1 MKKYLTVKIVALS
14 AAILFALYLILT
26 GLVAPWAGKRIAE
39 NGLTKAL
46 GRPTRIE
53 SITFNPF
60 TLETRVKKV
69 TIESKINGEN
79 LASVQEVYLNL
90 STATLIHLAP
100 VISDIQVTA
109 PKFFLHL
116 NEDKTLNISDLL
128 EGEKVAVPPESEIVE
143 DEPNALF
150 EFKVSNVK
158 IEDAALVFTDHIR
171 SVTHS
176 VAQLNLD
183 IPLVSTLE
191 KDLATPINAV
201 MTCLADKARVDINVT
216 GVPFDA
222 TRKMSVSLDML
233 PLDLNY
239 FVPYI
244 DLPAPY
250 KIKSPGNLIV
260 SVSGEYEI
268 PVGKTVE
275 DQRLAVNLKTL
286 VKDFDLDN
294 VAGANLFTCP
304 QLTLEG
310 SSQNVFD
317 MNFLVDKVLLDQAS
331 LFVERN
337 AQGCINLLP
346 VTPGAKVV
354 QPQEA
359 STRMSERVDPGV
371 QASVIPES
379 VSQADTGAAEK
390 ENAQIDMP
398 LSVSTDAPQANSS
411 QVSGMGDVKAL
422 ASRTVSSEDV
432 PASTEQTVAVQAKAN
447 AGKARTVQDQATPVQ
462 EKNEPVKPIIALS
475 LPFTVKINQA
485 AVKNMNVRFSDK
497 MVSPEVIKDISSLD
511 FILTD
516 IEVGSKAAG
525 KFDLHILTGD
535 EEEIKTA
542 GDFHVQ
548 NDLETNGTVSVNG
561 INLNNFRPYLVPY
574 LGDNVTLEN
583 VAADLDFKVG
593 LSQAGLGVEVS
604 DGQVTLDKFGLTEQG
619 KKEPLVQFDQLALS
633 QISCNLLKQEAGV
646 GLVKLHKAHIE
657 VNRDKKGRMDLLTAI
672 EQAVKIG
679 EDPGEPATTAK
690 PVQPKQVVIKQDKQP
705 ASASA
710 WVATIHKTV
719 LDQCRVQFIDQA
731 KKEPVK
737 VVMKDIGVAV
747 ENISTKKG
755 EKSSFKASM
764 TNKNKG
770 KIDLDGTFDISGP
783 AATVNIDLNR
793 IDVNTAEPY
802 FTDFLKISISKGYL
816 NTKGTVVVT
825 PAKKKSD
832 PPKIRYRGRVFLNNF
847 LSKNKVDNTDFFS
860 CKSLYATGM
869 DLSVNPMKVVIKE
882 IALTDF
888 YQRAILNKNAQLNY
902 KQIMVEQPEDKPVD
916 KGKTKTKVTP
926 GKGGSSIPDIR
937 IDAITLQGGRIDFS
951 DYFTKPNFTA
961 NMTEIAGSLTGL
973 SSRGKTHAQLVLKG
987 IHGGYAPLDI
997 TGRMDPLKDNRFVD
1011 LTISFKN
1018 IELPKFNV
1026 YSKKYLGYEIEKGK
1040 LILDLHYN
1048 IDRDKLNSSNR
1059 VLFDQLTLGEKVDS
1073 KDAPSLPLEF
1083 AISLLKNSKGEI
1095 DLDLPITGDISDPKF
1110 HFGKVV
1116 GTVLKNFIMGIV
1128 TAPFKFLG
1136 GLVGVGSDQDLGYVA
1151 FDPGKSQLDQT
1162 QKDKLDKL
1170 ITVLGKK
1177 PNLKLEIMGQYNK
1190 LSDAEQL
1197 RYEAYAAMVLSMDR
1211 KLSADGTVRLADL
1224 DEEKRIRLIEKSYDK
1239 AQFPKPR
1246 DAAGKE
1252 KELTLDEK
1260 EKLLVTSMPLDGDAL
1275 SDLGRE
1281 RGHEIASYLT
1291 KIGKIDIRRVFVI
1304 EPDPVAEDE
1313 ENNAGIKTTF
1323 NLK

>member
-1 MKKYLTVKIVALS
+1 MMKKYFTVKIVALS
-14 AAILFALYLILT
+14 AGILFALYLLLI
-26 GLVAPWAGKRIAE
+26 GLVAPWAGKRIAV
-39 NGLTKAL
+39 NSLTKAF
-46 GRPTRIE
+46 GRQTRIE

-60 TLETRVKKV
+60 TLEARVKNF

-90 STATLIHLAP
+90 STASLFHLAP
-100 VISDIQVTA
+100 VISDVQVTA

-116 NEDKTLNISDLL
+116 NKDNTLNISDLL
-128 EGEKVAVPPESEIVE
+128 EGKSATSAPEPETAE
-143 DEPNALF
+143 DKPTTLF
-150 EFKVSNVK
+150 EFKVFNVK

-176 VAQLNLD
+176 VAQLNFDL
-183 IPLVSTLE
+183 PFVSTME
-191 KDLATPINAV
+191 KDLATPIKAV
-201 MTCLADKARVDINVT
+201 MNCLVDKARMDIKVT

-239 FVPYI
+239 FAPYI
-244 DLPAPY
+244 DLPGPY
-250 KIKSPGNLIV
+250 KIKSAGNLIV

-268 PVGKTVE
+268 PSGKTVE
-275 DQRLAVNLKTL
+275 DQKLAVNLKTL
-286 VKDFDLDN
+286 VRNFDLDN
-294 VAGANLFTCP
+294 VAGGDLFACP
-304 QLTLEG
+304 QLTLDA

-317 MNFLVDKVLLDQAS
+317 MNFLVDKVLLDQTS

-337 AQGCINLLP
+337 AQGGINLLP
-346 VTPGAKVV
+346 VAPGAKAA
-354 QPQEA
+354 QSQEA
-359 STRMSERVDPGV
+359 STQMPDASSPGV
-371 QASVIPES
+371 QAGVIPES
-379 VSQADTGAAEK
+379 VSLTDTGAAEK
-390 ENAQIDMP
+390 E
-398 LSVSTDAPQANSS
+398 
-411 QVSGMGDVKAL
+411 
-422 ASRTVSSEDV
+422 TV
-432 PASTEQTVAVQAKAN
+432 
-447 AGKARTVQDQATPVQ
+447 PVQ
-462 EKNEPVKPIIALS
+462 ENKEPVNPVIELS

-485 AVKNMNVRFSDK
+485 AVKNMHVRFSDK
-497 MVSPEVIKDISSLD
+497 MVSPQVIKEISSLD
-511 FILTD
+511 FTLTD
-516 IEVGSKAAG
+516 INVGSRAAG

-535 EEEIKTA
+535 GEEIKTA

-548 NDLETNGTVSVNG
+548 NDLAANGTVSVNG
-561 INLNNFRPYLVPY
+561 IDLNNFRPYLAPY

-583 VAADLDFKVG
+583 VAADLNFKVG

-619 KKEPLVQFDQLALS
+619 KKELLVQFDQLALS

-646 GLVKLHKAHIE
+646 GLVKLHRAQIE

-679 EDPGEPATTAK
+679 EDPGEQATTAK
-690 PVQPKQVVIKQDKQP
+690 PLQTKQEVTKQDKQN
-705 ASASA
+705 ASAPA

-731 KKEPVK
+731 KKEPVN
-737 VVMKDIGVAV
+737 VVMKDIGVMV

-755 EKSSFKASM
+755 EKSTFKASM

-770 KIDLDGTFDISGP
+770 KINLDGTFDVSGP

-793 IDVNTAEPY
+793 INVNTAEPY
-802 FTDFLKISISKGYL
+802 FTDFLKISIPKGYL

-832 PPKIRYRGRVFLNNF
+832 PPKIRYRGRVSLNNF

-869 DLSVNPMKVVIKE
+869 DLSVNPMKVVIKK

-888 YQRAILNKNAQLNY
+888 YQQAILNKNAQLNY
-902 KQIMVEQPEDKPVD
+902 KQIMVEQPEDKTAA
-916 KGKTKTKVTP
+916 KGKTKTKAAP
-926 GKGGSSIPDIR
+926 GKGGSAIPDIR
-937 IDAITLQGGRIDFS
+937 IDAVTLQGGHINFS

-997 TGRMDPLKDNRFVD
+997 TGRLDPLKDNRFVD

-1048 IDRDKLNSSNR
+1048 IDGDKLNSSNR
-1059 VLFDQLTLGEKVDS
+1059 VLFDQLTLGKKVDS

-1083 AISLLKNSKGEI
+1083 AISLLKNPKGKI
-1095 DLDLPITGDISDPKF
+1095 DLDLPITGDLSDPKF

-1136 GLVGVGSDQDLGYVA
+1136 GLVGVGSGQDLGYVV
-1151 FDPGKSQLDQT
+1151 FDPGKSRLDQA
-1162 QKDKLDKL
+1162 QKDKLEKL
-1170 ITVLGKK
+1170 ITLLGKK
-1177 PNLKLEIMGQYNK
+1177 PNLKFEIMGRYNK

-1197 RYEAYAAMVLSMDR
+1197 RYEAYEAMVLSMDR
-1211 KLSADGTVRLADL
+1211 KLPADGTVKLADL

-1239 AQFPKPR
+1239 ARFPKPR
-1246 DAAGKE
+1246 DESGKE

-1260 EKLLVTSMPLDGDAL
+1260 EKLLVTSMPLAAEAL
-1275 SDLGRE
+1275 SDLGRQ
-1281 RGHEIASYLT
+1281 RGHEIATYLT
-1291 KIGKIDIRRVFVI
+1291 ETGKIDIRRVFVT

-1313 ENNAGIKTTF
+1313 ENNAGIKATF